1 VYSDTAI
8 ARDALAEEVVQE
20 ALDNT
25 PLQKIDLYILN
36 FINVYFL
43 YAGHHVEGCS
53 KLLFHAASRCE
64 GGQR

>member
-1 VYSDTAI
+1 
-8 ARDALAEEVVQE
+8 LAEEVVQE

-36 FINVYFL
+36 FIAL
-43 YAGHHVEGCS
+43 LTSYAAHHVEGCS